1 MMTEERDP
9 LEAELRKLKPQPMS
23 DDLRARIAGRISASV
38 RARARFLRG
47 SLMALAAAVLIAV
60 TVVWAPRRTGP
71 DKQAASVVQ
80 PPAASAEAGH
90 QRVPDTLLAARQL
103 AKAETMEEIDA
114 VLDQYA
120 PRWLVFTETDRDV
133 LAAPDL

>member
-1 MMTEERDP
+1 MMTEEPDP
-9 LEAELRKLKPQPMS
+9 LEPQLRKLKPQPMS
-23 DDLRARIAGRISASV
+23 AELRGRIAGRISASA
-38 RARARFLRG
+38 RARARILRG
-47 SLMALAAAVLIAV
+47 SLIALAAAVLIAV
-60 TVVWAPRRTGP
+60 TVVWAPRRAGP

-103 AKAETMEEIDA
+103 AEAETIDQIDA